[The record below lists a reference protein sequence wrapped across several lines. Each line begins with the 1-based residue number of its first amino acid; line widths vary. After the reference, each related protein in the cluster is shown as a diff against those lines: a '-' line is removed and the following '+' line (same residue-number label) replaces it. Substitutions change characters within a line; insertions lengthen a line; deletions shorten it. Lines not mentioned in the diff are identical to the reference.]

1 MKVNSKQI
9 TLGDRIYVRLSFN
22 GSKITEFV
30 VDCVSDMTEL
40 IGRVRLFSTKFN
52 GLANLLIR
60 NMTRGWIIERPLMLY
75 SAVFP
80 LENSRKK
87 STALRSNPSNHGVSV
102 HRLSL

>member
-1 MKVNSKQI
+1 MVNSKQI
-9 TLGDRIYVRLSFN
+9 TFGDRIYVRLSSN

-40 IGRVRLFSTKFN
+40 IGRIRSFSTKFN

-75 SAVFP
+75 SAIFP
-80 LENSRKK
+80 LDNSRRK
-87 STALRSNPSNHGVSV
+87 SAARKSSLSNLGVSV

>member
-1 MKVNSKQI
+1 MNSKQI
-9 TLGDRIYVRLSFN
+9 TFGDRIYVRLSSN

-40 IGRVRLFSTKFN
+40 IVRVRSFSTKFN

-75 SAVFP
+75 SAIVP
-80 LENSRKK
+80 LDNSRKK
-87 STALRSNPSNHGVSV
+87 SSTLRSTPSNLGVSV
-102 HRLSL
+102 RRLSL